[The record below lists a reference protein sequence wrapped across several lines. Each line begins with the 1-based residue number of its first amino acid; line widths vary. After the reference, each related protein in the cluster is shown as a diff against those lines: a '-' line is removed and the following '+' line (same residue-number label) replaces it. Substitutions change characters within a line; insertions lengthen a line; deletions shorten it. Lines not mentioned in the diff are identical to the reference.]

1 MNNVKRGYRF
11 AIALLVLALVIT
23 AVLPFVLPNSAQDAA
38 YANSYTSSYT
48 GTYYNGI
55 DPTLTGSAMRSQLE
69 KLITSTHKKQTTY
82 DELKS
87 IYGQTDIDPSTGKL
101 VLFYTGTQVN
111 SYSSYGANR
120 EHVWPKDGGDAFPA
134 SSQAGSDAHHLRP
147 CDQQLNSTRGSLSFG
162 ETTAKIA
169 KQDGSTTYG
178 NLCYTGGGF
187 FYPGKGFR
195 GATARILMYVQTRW
209 GTQFS
214 LRFVDGSGKCKT
226 IGDFD
231 TLYKWHLEEPP
242 SELEI
247 YRNEQVAKIQGN
259 RNPFI
264 DHPEYAY
271 QIYSVN
277 GSDYYSSGYGT
288 QLANSVKSLTANND
302 VYGNL
307 NEVDAESIS
316 LNVSTLSLS
325 VGQTYQASVRAYPTG
340 ASNAVNWSSSNDAV
354 VSVSSSGVLT
364 AKSQGAAT
372 ITATSK
378 NNPSLSATMTVTVK
392 QITDII
398 VEGTPTKTI
407 YDEGDTFNPSGLTV
421 KCVYSDG
428 TTETLNN
435 SAAEWLDGT
444 TKSTY
449 LSVGTTSVICKFGSF
464 QKTVGGITVNKG
476 QAVASTAT
484 ITRASFQEAE
494 GAYAWQNWTAG
505 SLQGQAF
512 MYGGN
517 ATKIQ
522 MNTSKTA
529 AYFFN
534 TSACTGGISS
544 IKVNA
549 SDGAVMEVFVSNV
562 PFTQGATPT
571 GGTSLGQ
578 KTLSGETEWKVD
590 GDYTYFAVE
599 VVSGGATYF
608 ESVIVSY
615 GKKGSELPPDNITL
629 DKNSLTLKVG
639 ESALITAN
647 ATGEVEWSSSDQ
659 SVVTVDQNGSVVAVA
674 VGSATITATRGSAT
688 ATCTVTITAQH
699 GSDDEKVTAF
709 KNSVQNIH
717 TSGAE
722 AEFEDIKRAL
732 TLYGEL
738 TAAQKAEV
746 QTEYEQL
753 KQIVN
758 EYNQSANEAN
768 QTIAGSLA
776 DVLTGLS
783 VVLSALLALIALLK
797 SVIK

>member
-23 AVLPFVLPNSAQDAA
+23 AVLPFVLPSSTPDAA

-48 GTYYNGI
+48 GTYYDGI

-69 KLITSTHKKQTTY
+69 KLITSTHKKLTSY

-101 VLFYTGTQVN
+101 VLFYTGTQVS

-120 EHVWPKDGGDAFPA
+120 EHVWPKDAGKAFPA

-162 ETTAKIA
+162 ETTAKVA
-169 KQDGSTTYG
+169 KQGGSTTYG

-214 LRFVDGSGKCKT
+214 LKFVDGAGKCKT

-277 GSDYYSSGYGT
+277 SLDYYSSGDDT

-307 NEVDAESIS
+307 NEVDAESIT
-316 LNVSTLSLS
+316 LNVNSLSLS
-325 VGQTYQASVRAYPTG
+325 VGQTYQASVRAYPAG
-340 ASNAVNWSSSNDAV
+340 ASNAVNWNSSNDSV
-354 VSVSSSGVLT
+354 VSVSSAGVLT
-364 AKSQGAAT
+364 AKAQGTAT

-378 NNPSLSATMTVTVK
+378 SKPSLTATMTVTV
-392 QITDII
+392 
-398 VEGTPTKTI
+398 
-407 YDEGDTFNPSGLTV
+407 
-421 KCVYSDG
+421 
-428 TTETLNN
+428 TE
-435 SAAEWLDGT
+435 
-444 TKSTY
+444 
-449 LSVGTTSVICKFGSF
+449 
-464 QKTVGGITVNKG
+464 Q
-476 QAVASTAT
+476 
-484 ITRASFQEAE
+484 
-494 GAYAWQNWTAG
+494 
-505 SLQGQAF
+505 
-512 MYGGN
+512 
-517 ATKIQ
+517 
-522 MNTSKTA
+522 
-529 AYFFN
+529 
-534 TSACTGGISS
+534 
-544 IKVNA
+544 
-549 SDGAVMEVFVSNV
+549 
-562 PFTQGATPT
+562 
-571 GGTSLGQ
+571 
-578 KTLSGETEWKVD
+578 
-590 GDYTYFAVE
+590 
-599 VVSGGATYF
+599 
-608 ESVIVSY
+608 
-615 GKKGSELPPDNITL
+615 
-629 DKNSLTLKVG
+629 
-639 ESALITAN
+639 
-647 ATGEVEWSSSDQ
+647 
-659 SVVTVDQNGSVVAVA
+659 
-674 VGSATITATRGSAT
+674 
-688 ATCTVTITAQH
+688 QH
-699 GSDDEKVTAF
+699 GSDEDKVTAF
-709 KNSVQNIH
+709 KNSVKNI
-717 TSGAE
+717 SAGGAE
-722 AEFEDIKRAL
+722 AKFEDIKHAL

-738 TAAQKAEV
+738 TNAQKTEV

-753 KQIVN
+753 KLIVS

-768 QTIAGSLA
+768 QTITNSLA
-776 DVLTGLS
+776 DVVTGFS
-783 VVLSALLALIALLK
+783 VVLPVLLALIALLK